1 MTMTKGYL
9 LRVLWEIWGKKV
21 LFKKTRAQREVDI
34 FDSHRSQYLW
44 KTLVKKTLQFAPF

>member
-34 FDSHRSQYLW
+34 FDIVIAASIYGRHW
-44 KTLVKKTLQFAPF
+44 